1 MVRFFMSLPLA
12 FFAKTSRRYENA
24 KVPFLQGFR
33 ARDVFGGCP
42 VVSSLWPRFEP
53 FCVAMGVNR
62 VL

>member
-12 FFAKTSRRYENA
+12 FFAKPSRRYENA

-42 VVSSLWPRFEP
+42 VILSLRSQFEP
-53 FCVAMGVNR
+53 FGVAMGV
-62 VL
+62 